1 MTMNDKKRIQE
12 EVEKTLESLN
22 GIQKVSASPYLFTRV
37 KARVESEE
45 ISFWNR
51 ALTLISRPSVAV
63 PAIVF
68 TILINTAIFFEF
80 RSEKAQSPQDEEQ
93 VFANEYNLT
102 DNTIYESTIEPE

>member
-1 MTMNDKKRIQE
+1 MTMNDKKSIQE

-22 GIQKVSASPYLFTRV
+22 GIQKASASPYLFTRI

-68 TILINTAIFFEF
+68 TIMINTAIFFDF
-80 RSEKAQSPQDEEQ
+80 RSEKAQSSQDEEQ